1 VPSYRLRALVLRKTK
16 LGEADL
22 ILTMLAEDGRQ
33 VRAVAK
39 GVRKTKSRFG
49 ARVEPYSVVA
59 LLLHTGRTLEVVSEA
74 EIVRSHEGLRT
85 DLDRMACAAVV
96 ADMLD
101 KVSVEGQA
109 DERLFALACATLDA
123 METLAP
129 GDLLAVTLAFLVK
142 AMAMLGYRPQLH
154 ACATCA
160 CDAEGGSSFS
170 LEAGGVLCP
179 ACGGLDASALPMA
192 REVRDALAGL
202 LSARMCEVPSLALPG
217 EVQRECLAL
226 LRAFVAY
233 HVPARMRAL
242 AALDA
247 LLTGGVE

>member
-1 VPSYRLRALVLRKTK
+1 VASYPLRALVLRKTK

-22 ILTMLAEDGRQ
+22 IINLLAEDGRH

-39 GVRKTKSRFG
+39 GARRTKSKFG
-49 ARVEPYSVVA
+49 ARVEPYSVLD
-59 LLLHTGRTLEVVSEA
+59 LLLHTGRTLEIVVEA
-74 EIVRSHEGLRT
+74 EIVRSHEGLRV

-96 ADMLD
+96 ADLLD
-101 KVSVEGQA
+101 KASVEGQT
-109 DERLFALACATLDA
+109 DDRLFGLACATLDA
-123 METLAP
+123 METVEPAHLF
-129 GDLLAVTLAFLVK
+129 AVTLAFLAK

-160 CDAEGGSSFS
+160 RDAEGGSTFS

-179 ACGGLDASALPMA
+179 VCGAMDASALPISC
-192 REVRDALAGL
+192 EVRDALASL
-202 LSARMCEVPSLALPG
+202 LGARMSEVPSLELDR
-217 EVQRECLAL
+217 EVQRACFAL
-226 LRAFVAY
+226 LREFVAY